1 MTEFP
6 SLVVY
11 TVDSELRV
19 RDEDVGILL
28 AFSRP
33 RDVRKLIDNHRD
45 KLLTMGTLPVFQ
57 EATTGRPSETTYLN
71 RDQALYVTLKSETEK
86 AFEVQMEIIRCYSQY
101 LDGKLQMSSTSEID
115 LISSHLEA
123 LQDREREVLASLRS
137 IRDEMQVDLDKLN
150 AIKTQAQTA
159 MEKVQMPSPPVLVPY
174 TGSQPRIAGPE
185 PANLPPMP
193 GLSLKPN

>member
-1 MTEFP
+1 MNNITIYAVSEE
-6 SLVVY
+6 LRVK
-11 TVDSELRV
+11 DSELGERLGYTTPTKIRELV
-19 RDEDVGILL
+19 KRCQ
-28 AFSRP
+28 P
-33 RDVRKLIDNHRD
+33 RLEE
-45 KLLTMGTLPVFQ
+45 MGTLPVFQ
-57 EATTGRPSETTYLN
+57 EATTGRPSETVYLN

-123 LQDREREVLASLRS
+123 LQDREREVLASLKS
-137 IRDEMQVDLDKLN
+137 VRDEMQVDLDRLN

-193 GLSLKPN
+193 GLTLKPN

>member
-6 SLVVY
+6 NLTVY
-11 TVDSELRV
+11 TVASELRV
-19 RDEDVGILL
+19 RDEDVGTLL
-28 AFSRP
+28 EFSRP
-33 RDVRKLIDNHRD
+33 RDVRKLVDTYRE

-71 RDQALYVTLKSETEK
+71 RDQALYITLKSETEK

-123 LQDREREVLASLRS
+123 LQDREREVLAALKS

-150 AIKTQAQTA
+150 VIKTQAQTA
-159 MEKVQMPSPPVLVPY
+159 MEKIQTPSLPLLVPY
-174 TGSQPRIAGPE
+174 VGNQPRIAGPE
-185 PANLPPMP
+185 PRNLPPMP
-193 GLSLKPN
+193 GATLKPN